1 MLKKASELCKIKKR
15 NAITLTTIRHT
26 AFRLTLEQMPP
37 LRDEMDIRM
46 FAENGNTGM
55 DSLRKH
61 YLNYEQRSSF
71 IEDVRKDMPRQ
82 SWAFFKGRVSMDDE

>member
-1 MLKKASELCKIKKR
+1 
-15 NAITLTTIRHT
+15 
-26 AFRLTLEQMPP
+26 
-37 LRDEMDIRM
+37 M

-82 SWAFFKGRVSMDDE
+82 SWALINRVSMNDV